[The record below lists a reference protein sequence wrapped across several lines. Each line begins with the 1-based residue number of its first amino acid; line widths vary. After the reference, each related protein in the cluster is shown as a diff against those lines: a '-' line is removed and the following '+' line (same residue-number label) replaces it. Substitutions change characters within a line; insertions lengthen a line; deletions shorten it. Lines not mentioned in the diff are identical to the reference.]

1 VLTTLGIHST
11 LLTVPAHPTSPAYP
25 ARAQAFSDQLK
36 RLRDAR
42 GLTQEKLAERAGIS
56 RSRLQLLEWNRKDT
70 RSKDGPANPT
80 LDVVW
85 QLADALEV
93 SLAELVDPKRD

>member
-1 VLTTLGIHST
+1 M
-11 LLTVPAHPTSPAYP
+11 PAHPTSPAFP
-25 ARAQAFSDQLK
+25 ARAQAFSDRLK
-36 RLRDAR
+36 HLRAVR
-42 GLTQEKLAERAGIS
+42 GLTQEQLAERAGIS

-93 SLAELVDPKRD
+93 TVAELIGSTAGT

>member
-1 VLTTLGIHST
+1 M
-11 LLTVPAHPTSPAYP
+11 PAHPPSADYP
-25 ARAQAFSDQLK
+25 ARAQAFSDRLK
-36 RLRDAR
+36 HLRNMR
-42 GLTQEKLAERAGIS
+42 GLTQEELANRAGIS
-56 RSRLQLLEWNRKDT
+56 RSRLQLLEWNRRDT

-93 SLAELVDPKRD
+93 SVSDLLGAPREE